1 MNSFLTQKSKV
12 KMLDFMPHEGPDSL
26 MMTSESIIMGRESLT
41 HSEDSAPP
49 DTVISHACLL
59 MLSHGS

>member
-1 MNSFLTQKSKV
+1 
-12 KMLDFMPHEGPDSL
+12 MLDFMPHEGPDSL